1 MFNLTELIL
10 SSGYFALFLTL
21 FAETGLLFGFF
32 LPGDTLL
39 FTAGI
44 LASKGIIDFKLLL
57 IISFIAVVVGDS
69 FGYFLGKK
77 VGKKI
82 FENNHFLDTYL
93 NPTNLE
99 KSKKFFKKH
108 GNKSIFFARYIPII
122 RTITP
127 TLAGTAEMHYTSFLI
142 YNILGGITWVFSV
155 VLLGYVLGNLIPN
168 SIEIMT
174 GFIILIILSSIALP
188 PILHRK
194 NKKKLK

>member
-10 SSGYFALFLTL
+10 SSGYLALFLTL

-39 FTAGI
+39 FTAGV
-44 LASKGIIDFKLLL
+44 LASKNILNIHLLL
-57 IISFIAVVVGDS
+57 LISFIAVVIGDS
-69 FGYFLGKK
+69 FGYYLGKK
-77 VGKKI
+77 IGKKI

-93 NPTNLE
+93 NPENLE

-108 GNKSIFFARYIPII
+108 GNKSIFFARYVPII

-127 TLAGTAEMHYTSFLI
+127 TLAGTAEMHYPSFLI
-142 YNILGGITWVFSV
+142 YNILGGLTWVFSI
-155 VLLGYVLGNLIPN
+155 VLAGYLLGNLIPN
-168 SIEIMT
+168 SVEIMT
-174 GFIILIILSSIALP
+174 GIIILIILASIALP

-194 NKKKLK
+194 SKKQKN